1 MQILFIHLTF
11 PGQFKHLVSCL
22 LEDKKNQIYFLATEP
37 GPDCFAKNLTKIIV
51 QRPGTGFCPQAI
63 GYGLAALPALKK
75 LKQQGVKPDLIYCHS
90 TWGLSFFVKDVFPD
104 VPLLSYFEW
113 FYNHLNADIFVNNRS
128 ITTELSIEIR
138 LNNIPILNDLLVCE
152 AGITPTRW
160 QLIQF
165 PRVFRSKLR
174 QIHDGIDTDFFKPG
188 KRCLEFLNLDIP
200 PDAPIITYTTRGF
213 EPCRGFPQFIK
224 ALKLFLAENKK
235 CHVIVVGND
244 KVYYGQERT
253 DGRTWKQ
260 FMLEKI
266 QLDMTRVHFL
276 KPLPYGLYVKL
287 LQASDVHLY
296 LTKPYVLS
304 WSILEAMSCG
314 CVVVASDTEPV
325 REVIK
330 HGHNGFLTDL
340 YAPHLIAD
348 GLQCALELDRPTRQR
363 ISENARKTIMN
374 HFSLPVVL
382 PEQLNLMQSLLT
394 ASKRVACKKSLFAGN
409 VEC

>member
-1 MQILFIHLTF
+1 MQIIFIHLTF
-11 PGQFKHLVSCL
+11 PGQFKHLISCL
-22 LEDKKNQIYFLATEP
+22 AEDKKNQIYFLATEA
-37 GPDCFAKNLTKIIV
+37 GPDCALPGLTKIIV
-51 QRPGTGFCPQAI
+51 QKPEQGFCPQAI

-104 VPLLSYFEW
+104 VPLISYFEW
-113 FYNHLNADIFVNNRS
+113 FYSHLDADILFTNKS
-128 ITTELSIEIR
+128 ITTEQAVEIR
-138 LNNIPILNDLLVCE
+138 LNNISILNDLLVCD

-165 PRVFRSKLR
+165 PPWFRSKLH
-174 QIHDGIDTDFFKPG
+174 QIHDGIDTEFFKPG

-224 ALKLFLAENKK
+224 ALQFLLVENQN
-235 CHVIVVGND
+235 CHVVIAGND
-244 KVYYGQERT
+244 NVYYGPQRK
-253 DGRTWKQ
+253 DGRSWKE
-260 FMLEKI
+260 FMLKRI
-266 QLDMTRVHFL
+266 QLDMARVHFIE
-276 KPLPYGLYVKL
+276 PMPYQLYVKL
-287 LQASDVHLY
+287 LQSSDVHLY

-340 YAPHLIAD
+340 YDPVQIAD
-348 GLQCALELDRPTRQR
+348 SLQRALELEDSIRQS
-363 ISENARKTIMN
+363 ISENARKTIIK
-374 HFSLPVVL
+374 HYSWERIVDKIEKILDKYF
-382 PEQLNLMQSLLT
+382 
-394 ASKRVACKKSLFAGN
+394 KK
-409 VEC
+409 